1 VGEAQSAD
9 FAGEPLPAGADASEA
24 ERFFLRHLPTI
35 ERIVAFV
42 CRRNRVSGA
51 EADDVRS
58 LVQLK
63 LIENDYEALRRFRG
77 QSSLRTYLTVVIQR
91 RFLDYRISEWGKWRP
106 SAEAR
111 RLGPL
116 AMELERLTSRDGL
129 SRDEAIESL
138 ATRSGDPASREELFE
153 AYRRLPARA
162 PKRFVG
168 EEDAQTIPA
177 GDDVEREVSRRLL
190 EPSGRKAGTAI
201 RAAVTDLPP
210 QDQLI
215 LKMRFDQGFAVAE
228 IAATLHLPQKP
239 LYRRIDGILSALRKR
254 LEGEGMKASE
264 VAELLGTL
272 DSGPSLMTGSEG

>member
-9 FAGEPLPAGADASEA
+9 VAGAPLPVGADASEA
-24 ERFFLRHLPTI
+24 ERFFLQHLPTI
-35 ERIVAFV
+35 ERVIAFV

-63 LIENDYEALRRFRG
+63 LIENDYESLRRFRG
-77 QSSLRTYLTVVIQR
+77 QSTLRTYLTVVIQR
-91 RFLDYRISEWGKWRP
+91 RFLDYRIAEWGKWRP

-116 AMELERLTSRDGL
+116 AIELERLTSRDGL

-138 ATRSGDPASREELFE
+138 ATRSGEPASREELLE
-153 AYRRLPARA
+153 TYRRLPERTR
-162 PKRFVG
+162 KRFVG
-168 EEDAQTIPA
+168 EEGAESIPA
-177 GDDVEREVSRRLL
+177 SDDVEREVSRRLL
-190 EPSGRKAGTAI
+190 EPSAREAGTAV
-201 RAAVTDLPP
+201 RVAVRDLPP
-210 QDQLI
+210 QDRLI
-215 LKMRFDQGFAVAE
+215 LKMRFEQGFTVAE
-228 IAATLHLPQKP
+228 VAATLKLPQKP
-239 LYRRIDGILSALRKR
+239 LYRRIDAILGVLRKR

-272 DSGPSLMTGSEG
+272 DSGPSLMTGSGG